1 MKKVF
6 WVMVVCMILV
16 LVAGTQ
22 GIADDGVAPCYEDT
36 ASVTATLS
44 ITGGVANCGGSVKP
58 GSSTSSA
65 TVSVRLQRK
74 DAGSWTTMATWT
86 GNSSSGY
93 KASASGSTAAASGY
107 SYRVY
112 VTGVV
117 RNANGVV
124 IERPNKTSREIAY

>member
-1 MKKVF
+1 MKKMF
-6 WVMVVCMILV
+6 WVMVIIMVLG

-22 GIADDGVAPCYEDT
+22 GIADDGVTPCYEDT
-36 ASVTATLS
+36 ASVTATFS

-74 DAGSWTTMATWT
+74 EGGSWITIATWT

-93 KASASGSTAAASGY
+93 KASASGSKAVTSGY
-107 SYRVY
+107 NYRVY

-117 RNANGVV
+117 RNANGVI
-124 IERPNKTSREIAY
+124 IERPNKTSQEISY